1 MQLSTSKNYAVTFN
15 LTKTKLL
22 VDGTQIENKDKL
34 FLRRN
39 AVGLT
44 TKNGQWIFDDNIYNR
59 ILLGLNVEEF
69 VKNPHAP
76 DPLSQVP
83 RFAREYQR
91 RDIALMCNHR
101 WTLNRNKPGYG
112 KTFETIA
119 YCRMMNFKRILI
131 ICPKSVISQWI
142 DQFHKWWPGLEDTM
156 ICESGGLGP
165 SKRDNIIYVTN
176 YESLVGRK
184 LREAKEE
191 KPSQIKL
198 HCKQFVWDILVCD
211 ESHRIKNPRSKVTCA
226 VKELPARYKMPLTG
240 TPILSRPSDL
250 WSQLHFM
257 DERLSG
263 RDYWSFVNRFCEVDD
278 GAFGKQILGLTPSD
292 TAKQLLAQALSLISV
307 GGDNQ
312 SVTQGKNIIPID
324 LDWDREQR
332 KMYKAIVD
340 LSMDYLDDKGITV
353 KNTMDQIVKQQQ
365 VTTNPELLGLKTNP
379 KFEWIRDW
387 LEDNPEEKVVIYS
400 KWASTLRNLQ
410 QYLWKAKIGTA
421 AQVYCG
427 VCTPKVRDAIK
438 MSFILDKDERCLL
451 GTIGALGTGVDG
463 LQEVCSNVIFLD
475 RDYTPGN
482 NEQAE
487 DRVNRSGQ
495 KGMTNIWIL
504 SMKKSIDQHVEGI
517 QNKKAEDIKELFK
530 YVRDSFGSGE

>member
-1 MQLSTSKNYAVTFN
+1 MQLSISKNYAVTQN
-15 LTKTKLL
+15 LTKTKLI
-22 VDGTQIENKDKL
+22 VDGNTLENKDRI

-39 AVGLT
+39 SVGLT

-59 ILLGLNVEEF
+59 ILLGMNVDEYIKSPRSP
-69 VKNPHAP
+69 VSP
-76 DPLSQVP
+76 QVP
-83 RFAREYQR
+83 REARPYQKA
-91 RDIALMCNHR
+91 DIEAMISHR

-119 YCRMMNFKRILI
+119 YCRMMGFKRILI

-142 DQFHKWWPGLEDTM
+142 EQFHKWWSGLEETL

-165 SKRDNIIYVTN
+165 SKKDNIIYVTN

-184 LREAKEE
+184 MRGAREE
-191 KPSQIKL
+191 KPSQVKL
-198 HCKQFVWDILVCD
+198 HCKQFVWDIIVCD
-211 ESHRIKNPRSKVTCA
+211 ESHRIKNPKSKVTCA
-226 VKELPARYKMPLTG
+226 VKELPALQKMPLTG

-263 RDYWSFVNRFCEVDD
+263 RDYWAFVNRFCEVED
-278 GAFGKQILGLTPSD
+278 GAFGRQILGLTPSD
-292 TAKQLLAQALSLISV
+292 TAKQLLAQALSMISV
-307 GGDNQ
+307 GGENHA
-312 SVTQGKNIIPID
+312 VTSGKNIIPIN
-324 LDWDREQR
+324 LDWDKEQR

-353 KNTMDQIVKQQQ
+353 KNAMDQIIKQQQ
-365 VTTNPELLGLKTNP
+365 ATTNPGMLGVKANP
-379 KFEWIRDW
+379 KFEWIKDW
-387 LEDNPEEKVVIYS
+387 LEDNEDEKVVIYS
-400 KWASTLRNLQ
+400 KWKSVLDALQ
-410 QYLWKAKIGTA
+410 EYLWKAKIGTA
-421 AQVYCG
+421 PTVYSGACSE
-427 VCTPKVRDAIK
+427 KQRDAIK
-438 MSFILDKDERCLL
+438 EVFIRDKESRCLL

-463 LQEVCSNVIFLD
+463 LQQVCRNVIFLD

-495 KGMTNIWIL
+495 VGMTNIWIL
-504 SMKKSIDQHVEGI
+504 YMRKSIDEHVEGI
-517 QNKKAEDIKELFK
+517 QSKKAEDIKELFK